1 MRPQSS
7 GRLPSA
13 WRLPWMRQPALRPA
27 RRPAQRPARRRPARR
42 PPARRLLHLQRAPS
56 RHPGRFGRRSPRAT
70 TAKLS
75 STARGRASASW
86 APCTPASPTRCTK
99 SCRSRRS
106 RPPPPP
112 ASPRLRLERWART
125 LCEVRGGPC
134 RWSSAWRAASAP
146 STRRAVATAATG
158 ASLLTWTPGR
168 FQAQVRPEAPQS
180 PPPRAEARRCTDLG
194 ETLTKLL

>member
-86 APCTPASPTRCTK
+86 APCTPASPTRCT
-99 SCRSRRS
+99 
-106 RPPPPP
+106 
-112 ASPRLRLERWART
+112 ALAALE
-125 LCEVRGGPC
+125 
-134 RWSSAWRAASAP
+134 AASA
-146 STRRAVATAATG
+146 SGVAA
-158 ASLLTWTPGR
+158 
-168 FQAQVRPEAPQS
+168 
-180 PPPRAEARRCTDLG
+180 PPPREVGADAVRGARRPVPMEQRLARGVCTFYAQGRCNRGDRCKFAHVDARPISGSGPSGGAAISTAARGGTSLHG
-194 ETLTKLL
+194 FGGDFD